1 MRPLHRD
8 HDHDDAAGDRKTG
21 ATKVDDKTTKK
32 VDDKTTKR
40 VDERTTDDGTGRRSG
55 LLGRYRRREA
65 DDRTD
70 VAARERDRAARDD
83 ATPVREP
90 DEQIHMKRLDAVAF
104 LTAACAVALGV
115 VGGLALAR
123 TGVDDTWYS
132 PVEQVAG
139 VDHTAALGA
148 VEVGAAVLVL
158 IPLLFGLRMVAA
170 LVALAGGAVAAVA
183 AIDPGEVS
191 ADLALERGWA
201 VTLAA
206 VGIVAGLLLVA
217 TRDRVKRIER
227 RPRRHRLGRDSRAA
241 RPV

>member
-1 MRPLHRD
+1 MRLLHRD
-8 HDHDDAAGDRKTG
+8 HDHDDDAAGEK
-21 ATKVDDKTTKK
+21 ATATTVDDTTTGKL
-32 VDDKTTKR
+32 DDTA
-40 VDERTTDDGTGRRSG
+40 TDDETGRRSG
-55 LLGRYRRREA
+55 LLGRFRRHERDERTAAA
-65 DDRTD
+65 D
-70 VAARERDRAARDD
+70 RDRAARDD
-83 ATPVREP
+83 ATQRREP
-90 DEQIHMKRLDAVAF
+90 DEQVHMKRLDVVGL

-115 VGGLALAR
+115 VGGLALVR

-139 VDHTAALGA
+139 VAHTAALGA

-158 IPLLFGLRMVAA
+158 VPLLFGLRMVAA
-170 LVALAGGAVAAVA
+170 LVALVGGAVAAVA

-201 VTLAA
+201 IALAV
-206 VGIVAGLLLVA
+206 VGIVLGLLLVA

-227 RPRRHRLGRDSRAA
+227 RSGPARRHRRGRDSREV